1 MKALILMLQFLTR
14 IPVNIVLDCNETDF
28 KKGIYWFTTV
38 GAVLGLMLAGTGFWL
53 GRFIDD
59 SWISALLL
67 TLIHILFTGGLHL
80 DGVADSADGLLS
92 NRDSTRMLEIMKDS
106 RIGSNGVLALIFVLA
121 LKTIGFKMMMD
132 YGMYWAMFAMPVI
145 ARSAVVY
152 AFWRGSTPREQG
164 MGNLFIG
171 QAGVKE
177 MLVNLIIPIF
187 LIFKVD
193 FMLVAI
199 LVAWVFTQ
207 FILHESNKKIGGIT
221 GDVLGAIIELNEVVF
236 GLVILITSSIWWY

>member
-1 MKALILMLQFLTR
+1 MKPFILMLQFLTR
-14 IPVNIVLDCNETDF
+14 IPINVVLDCNESDF

-38 GAVLGLMLAGTGFWL
+38 GAVLGILLAGSGFWL
-53 GRFIDD
+53 GRFVHD
-59 SWISALLL
+59 SWISAILL

-92 NRDSTRMLEIMKDS
+92 NRDSDRMLEIMKDS

-121 LKTIGFKMMMD
+121 LKTIGFKIMMD
-132 YGMYWAMFAMPVI
+132 YGLYWAMFAMPVI

-152 AFWRGSTPREQG
+152 AFWRGTTPREHG

-171 QAGVKE
+171 QATIKE
-177 MLVNLIIPIF
+177 MMVNLVIPF
-187 LIFKVD
+187 VLILKVD
-193 FMLVAI
+193 FMI
-199 LVAWVFTQ
+199 LALGVAWLFTH

-236 GLVILITSSIWWY
+236 GLVTLLVTSYWWY